1 MKLFSGCALFVACTT
16 VNQVAVAQAPFPAK
30 PIRLIAPSSAGGPVD
45 VIARIVAQGW
55 SEVLGEQIVVDNR
68 AGAAGMIGAEM
79 VAKAAPDGYTLL
91 LGFSGPLVI
100 VPQINTATPYDVMK
114 DFAPI
119 SLAASA
125 PYVLLVHPSVPAKSV
140 KELVALAKAQ
150 PGQLN
155 YASGSTG
162 SSPHLAAELFKAL
175 AHVNIVRISYR
186 GNALAYADV
195 LRGEVPLIFPTAA
208 SVAPHL
214 KSGRLRAL
222 AVTTKERSRLFPAL
236 PTVAESGVPGYESA
250 TLVGVFVPA
259 GTPAAIVTRLSQEI
273 AAVLKLPEV
282 QERFLNTGVEPVGSS
297 PEEFGALVKSEM
309 SRLGPM
315 IKAAGIRDE

>member
-1 MKLFSGCALFVACTT
+1 MKMLWRVCVAAFAACFALPAS
-16 VNQVAVAQAPFPAK
+16 AQTYPAK
-30 PIRLIAPSSAGGPVD
+30 PVRVYTAEAGGGLDFNARLIAPALAAALGRQVIVSNHGAG
-45 VIARIVAQGW
+45 
-55 SEVLGEQIVVDNR
+55 SF
-68 AGAAGMIGAEM
+68 AAEI
-79 VAKAAPDGYTLL
+79 VAKAPPDGHSVLMYGSNVWLSPFL
-91 LGFSGPLVI
+91 RDD
-100 VPQINTATPYDVMK
+100 VPWDPIRS
-114 DFAPI
+114 FAPVG
-119 SLAASA
+119 LTTRG
-125 PYVLLVHPSVPAKSV
+125 PNLVVVHPALPVRSI

-175 AHVNIVRISYR
+175 ARVNIVRISYR

-222 AVTTKERSRLFPAL
+222 AVTTKERSRLFPIL

-250 TLVGVFVPA
+250 TLVGAFVPA

-297 PEEFGALVKSEM
+297 PEEFGALVKAEM